1 MRSSIVE
8 QTIIDLFPTHMP
20 INIIGSPGGGKTAI
34 SNNAAKRLA
43 DSISPDADF
52 VYYRD
57 NPSSGRWAKGDF
69 GFATVHTPLM
79 MVEDM
84 VGFPQLLGH
93 VDAEKVVEYSLAPY
107 WPKVDGPQHGILL
120 FDDRGQASG
129 DIQKVIAN
137 IEYARN
143 LNGRPLPDGWTVV
156 STSNLVTDKAGANR
170 TLTHLEDREW
180 TLHYEVH
187 VDDLVRYAIGADWVP
202 EIPAFLAFR
211 PMLAYDFDAN
221 RQKNATPRGWEDMSR
236 AMKIIPNIS
245 YELARGRVGDS
256 AASEFI
262 GFLNIWKSLPNV
274 DDVIANPKT
283 APVPTDNATLY
294 ALAGA
299 IAYKATMLNFENIIT
314 YSTRMPPEFSVLTM
328 NYSLR
333 RDGNLA
339 NAKGFAAWSVAYQH
353 IMF

>member
-1 MRSSIVE
+1 MRSSLIK
-8 QTIIDLFPTHMP
+8 QTIIDLFPTTMP
-20 INIIGSPGGGKTAI
+20 INIKGSPGGGKTAI
-34 SNNAAKRLA
+34 CTAAGRELA
-43 DSISPDADF
+43 ERISPDAEY
-52 VYYRD
+52 VYYRG
-57 NPSSGRWAKGDF
+57 SKFAGRWTKGDF

-93 VDAEKVVEYSLAPY
+93 ADAEKVVEYSLAPY
-107 WPKVDGPQHGILL
+107 WPTLNGPQYGILL
-120 FDDRGQASG
+120 FDDRGQASA

-143 LNGRPLPDGWTVV
+143 LNGRPMPDGWTVV

-187 VDDLVRYAIGADWVP
+187 VDDLVRYALESGWEP
-202 EIPAFLAFR
+202 LIPAFLNFR
-211 PMLAYDFDAN
+211 PLHAYDFDAN
-221 RQKNATPRGWEDMSR
+221 REKNATARGWEDVSR
-236 AMKIIPNIS
+236 AMKIIPDIS
-245 YELARGRVGDS
+245 YELVRGRVGDG

-262 GFLNIWKSLPNV
+262 GFKNIWDKLPDIDTV
-274 DDVIANPKT
+274 LSHPTT
-283 APVPTDNATLY
+283 ASVPSDPATLY

-299 IAYKATMLNFENIIT
+299 IAAKATMLNFDSVIK
-314 YSTRMPPEFSVLTM
+314 YADRMPAEFSVLTM

-333 RDGNLA
+333 RDGSLA
-339 NAKGFAAWSVAYQH
+339 NAKGFANWAIAHQH
-353 IMF
+353 VMF